1 MTTYFIDGI
10 LNMTKYTFTL
20 HMLQKHAEKLGE
32 IKHKKHTEEFK
43 SEWNEILEDILLLAL
58 QGKIK

>member
-1 MTTYFIDGI
+1 
-10 LNMTKYTFTL
+10 MTKYTFTL
-20 HMLQKHAEKLGE
+20 HMLQKDAEKLGE